1 MGYLDI
7 HHGTQNQSDIAEG
20 ILAQVEQGQCHK
32 DDMDR
37 KTHPLEVG
45 FAKQL

>member
-20 ILAQVEQGQCHK
+20 ILAQVEQGQCQK
-32 DDMDR
+32 ENMDR
-37 KTHPLEVG
+37 KAHPLEIR
-45 FAKQL
+45 FAEPL